1 MYNKIKQTMK
11 KLLLF
16 FLMYL
21 SGMSLLLAQNI
32 VTGTVT
38 DENGEGIPGVNLV
51 VKGTS
56 TGTITD
62 FDGNYSIDAEEG
74 SVLVVSYVGYSSQE
88 ITVGSSTSI
97 SIQLQMDVA
106 SLEEIVV
113 TGYGNQRRKEITSA
127 VTTVKESD
135 FNKGLNTSPMGLL
148 QGKVAGLTVS
158 KPGSDP
164 NDGYVL
170 RLRGI
175 STIGANSSPL
185 IVIDG
190 VAGGS
195 MDSVDP
201 NDIASID
208 VIKDGAAAAIY
219 GTRGSS
225 GVILITTKR
234 GNRGV
239 TKVEYNVAGSMD
251 VIGKTI
257 PVMTA
262 TEYLKVPGAVN
273 LGSSTEWLD
282 LVTENGYTHVHNLA
296 ISGGN
301 TQTMYRVS
309 LNYRNQ
315 DGIGTNTGQDRTN
328 VNLNLT
334 QKALNDKAEF
344 SVHIAN
350 SNMHR
355 NFGFKQAFRYA
366 TTANP
371 TMPIYDKGNAYGGYF
386 ERTIFDFFNPLS
398 IVEQNINEGDDNV
411 FTGTIK
417 GDFDLGS
424 IVTGLKGYLS
434 YTKQITD
441 VERGTYYKKTAR
453 FRGSDRNGLAVT
465 ENQQYDMEI
474 FEGTLDYATSFGTTN
489 LGLLAGYRHQEWF
502 NEGYYAEGGD
512 FLTDVFTYHNLGAAA
527 EFDNGLGTVYSW
539 ANSNKLIAA
548 FGRVNLNMDDKFFV
562 NADFNYEGSSKF
574 GTNNKWGFFYGIGVG
589 VSLDDIMDLGGFD
602 NLKFRASLG
611 QTGNEPLGSY
621 LSLQRFGPA
630 GSFYYNGAYVSSYG
644 PQSNSNP
651 DLAWE
656 KTQHINIGIDFAT
669 QNSKLFGAIEWF
681 SRTTKDQLL
690 NVTVPVP
697 PNLVSTTL
705 LNIGET
711 NNSGIEVTANYNLID
726 NSSLSWVT
734 GINFGKASSK
744 LNKLTLGDLGTDLLY
759 RASMGSPGQSAV
771 QLVRVKEG
779 ETLGQL
785 WGPVQEGVNADG
797 TPKFSDLDG
806 DGVYCDCDDDRKVI
820 GNGLPNFSL
829 GWTNTITAGNLD
841 ISMFWNGEFGHDLL
855 STYRG
860 FYENTEPTTVG
871 NWNIVKTK
879 GYDATIAKAAVN
891 SSHVEKG
898 TYFEL
903 NNITLGYT
911 IPTDGAVSN
920 FRIYLSAQRPILF
933 TGYEGVDPVARYE
946 DRFDGSQGGGMGV
959 VDPLAIGIERRNT
972 YYRAKTFTLG
982 VNLAF

>member
-1 MYNKIKQTMK
+1 MSGLSVLFAQT
-11 KLLLF
+11 
-16 FLMYL
+16 
-21 SGMSLLLAQNI
+21 

-62 FDGNYSIDAEEG
+62 FDGNYSIEAAEG
-74 SVLVVSYVGYSSQE
+74 AVLVVSYVGYSSQE
-88 ITVGSSTSI
+88 VTVGSQSNI
-97 SIQLQMDVA
+97 SIQLVLDVA
-106 SLEEIVV
+106 SLDEIVV
-113 TGYGNQRRKEITSA
+113 TGYGNQRRKEVTSA

-158 KPGSDP
+158 KPGGDP

-175 STIGANSSPL
+175 STIGANASPL

-234 GNRGV
+234 GSRGV
-239 TKVEYNVAGSMD
+239 SKVEYNVSGSVD
-251 VIGKTI
+251 QIARKI
-257 PVMTA
+257 NVMTA
-262 TEYLKVPGAVN
+262 AEYLKVPGAVN
-273 LGSSTEWLD
+273 LGGTTDWMD
-282 LVTENGYTHVHNLA
+282 LVTDAGYTHVHNLA

-301 TQTMYRVS
+301 DKTMYRVS

-315 DGIGTNTGQDRTN
+315 DGIGIKTGQNRIN
-328 VNLNLT
+328 ANLSLT

-344 SVHIAN
+344 SVNIAN
-350 SNMHR
+350 TNMHR
-355 NFGFKQAFRYA
+355 NFGFKQVFRYA

-371 TMPIYDKGNAYGGYF
+371 TMPVYDKGNAYGGYT

-398 IVEQNINEGDDNV
+398 IAEQTINEGDDNV
-411 FTGTIK
+411 FSGTIK

-424 IVTGLKGYLS
+424 IVTGLKGYLT
-434 YTKQITD
+434 YTKQVTD
-441 VERGTYYKKTAR
+441 IERGTYYKKTAR

-465 ENQQYDMEI
+465 DNQQYTMDI

-502 NEGYYAEGGD
+502 NEGYHAEGGN
-512 FLTDVFTYHNLGAAA
+512 FLTDVFTYHNLAAA
-527 EFDNGLGTVYSW
+527 QDFANGLGSVYSW

-548 FGRVNLNMDDKFFV
+548 FGRVNLNMDDKIFI
-562 NADFNYEGSSKF
+562 NADLNYEGSSKF
-574 GTNNKWGFFYGIGVG
+574 GANNKWGFFYGIGAG
-589 VSLDDIMDLGGFD
+589 ASLDDLFDLGGFD
-602 NLKFRASLG
+602 NLKLRVSLG
-611 QTGNEPLGSY
+611 QTGNEPGASY

-630 GSFYYNGAYVSSYG
+630 GSFYYNGAYVSSYA
-644 PQSNSNP
+644 PQSNANP

-656 KTQHINIGIDFAT
+656 KTQHINVGLDFAT
-669 QNSKLFGAIEWF
+669 QNSKLFGAVEWF

-711 NNSGIEVTANYNLID
+711 NNSGIEVTANYQLVD
-726 NSSLSWVT
+726 NSSFNWVT
-734 GINFGKASSK
+734 GINFGTASSK
-744 LNKLTLGDLGTDLLY
+744 LNKLTLGDLGTDILY
-759 RASMGSPGQSAV
+759 IAAMGSPGQSAV
-771 QLVRVKEG
+771 TLVRVKEG

-785 WGPVQEGVNADG
+785 WGVERESIDGSG
-797 TPKFSDLDG
+797 TPQYKDLDG
-806 DGVYCDCDDDRKVI
+806 DGSFCNCDDDRRVI
-820 GNGLPNFSL
+820 GNGLPDFSL
-829 GWTNTITAGNLD
+829 GWTNTMTFGNLD

-879 GYDATIAKAAVN
+879 YYDATVAKAAVDN
-891 SSHVEKG
+891 THVEKG
-898 TYFEL
+898 SYFEL
-903 NNITLGYT
+903 NNITLGYN
-911 IPTDGAVSN
+911 IPTSGAVSN
-920 FRIYLSAQRPILF
+920 FRIYLSAQRPIVI
-933 TGYEGVDPVARYE
+933 TGYEGVDPVARYQ
-946 DRFDGSQGGGMGV
+946 DQFDGSQGGGMGG

-972 YYRAKTFTLG
+972 YYRARTFTLG